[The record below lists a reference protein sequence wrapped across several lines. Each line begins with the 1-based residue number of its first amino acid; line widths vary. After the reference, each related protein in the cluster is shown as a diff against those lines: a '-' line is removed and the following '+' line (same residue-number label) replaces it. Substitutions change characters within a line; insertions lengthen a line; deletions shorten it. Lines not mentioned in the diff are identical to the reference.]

1 MAATYATDHDE
12 NVAQCLERVLNMS
25 SGGASDV
32 LRQMRLPVRYGG
44 LGLRCSRRASPYAYW
59 ASWAD
64 SLPILL
70 ARFPRLAGF
79 FMQHLLQ
86 LAAGESVLPPGS
98 ALRDLSDAA
107 CQLYST
113 RFASLPT
120 WQALFAGQL
129 PPSQDN
135 LAADPGERSRGW
147 QFVAADAVERSER
160 YDLLATARPRDRAR
174 IRSCAGTGAGRWP
187 KIGRAHV

>member
-1 MAATYATDHDE
+1 M
-12 NVAQCLERVLNMS
+12 N
-25 SGGASDV
+25 V

-44 LGLRCSRRASPYAYW
+44 LRLRCSRRAAPCAYW

-64 SLPILL
+64 FLPILL
-70 ARFPRLAGF
+70 GRFPRLAGF

-86 LAAGESVLPPGS
+86 LAAGQSALLPGS

-107 CQLYST
+107 CQLHNKGFT
-113 RFASLPT
+113 SLLT
-120 WQALFAGQL
+120 WQAFFAGEL
-129 PPSQDN
+129 LPSQDN

-160 YDLLATARPRDRAR
+160 DDLCRLKPPSCRA
-174 IRSCAGTGAGRWP
+174 ALQFKP
-187 KIGRAHV
+187 